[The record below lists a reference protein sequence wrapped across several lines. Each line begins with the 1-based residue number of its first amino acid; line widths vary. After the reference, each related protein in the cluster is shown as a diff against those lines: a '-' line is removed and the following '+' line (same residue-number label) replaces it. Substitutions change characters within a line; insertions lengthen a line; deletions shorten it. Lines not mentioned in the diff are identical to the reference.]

1 MWGWVDYV
9 SYMVV
14 VIKNN
19 RSSGTYFDW
28 LW

>member
-1 MWGWVDYV
+1 
-9 SYMVV
+9 MVV